1 MNKLFVCNQGK
12 YGSRTAATLFNGRY
26 VGLYSSKKLKSEDLE
41 WADIVYV
48 FEELQR
54 SEIAKRFPKEYLKKR
69 ILNLD
74 IADIYGYMDKKL
86 VDKLKLTDAGKI
98 ARL

>member
-12 YGSRTAATLFNGRY
+12 YRSKTAVELFGGKC
-26 VGLYSSKKLKSEDLE
+26 VGLYSEEGLNVKDLQ

-48 FEELQR
+48 FEEEQR
-54 SEIAKRFPKEYLKKR
+54 SEIASRFPREYLNKR

-74 IADIYGYMDKKL
+74 IEDVYGYMDEKL
-86 VDKLKLTDAGKI
+86 VRELRGKLG
-98 ARL
+98 